1 MRKGI
6 LFAVV
11 CVFALCMAI
20 CASAI
25 TPDADGYVYDISG
38 DVNGDGA
45 LTLRDVFGI
54 LRGVISGNI
63 TDTDAADANQDGK
76 VTAMDAAKVMQVLT
90 GQAEANK
97 TPIREYYPLSYL
109 ENFSED
115 TVTISATATSTATV
129 NYTAR
134 YVDNG
139 VEITAVVKDPILFT
153 KPGDIGN
160 GDNVSM
166 HLQGTNSIMRGDRFA
181 IHFCCDADGTYMLRN
196 YSNASKGFAKISGID
211 PTKVNDKAYFT
222 YNKTSDGYKVTFFAS
237 YDLLRIPKEQA
248 YGKVRLLLS
257 LRNTD
262 SASATSYL
270 VYGTDTGVNYDMPNT
285 WLVLDKNNKFT
296 RDDFDTVSFKE
307 DILPANKF
315 ASLDFLNDLA
325 TVSAGSGCTLREAT
339 AGAQVF
345 SDRTYCFEESYLP
358 AELVGTTY
366 VSGPIGGNTA
376 TVTKAGYV
384 VLAVGELSNYD
395 TLNAKVKAAGWTQI
409 LYAAGTPYNFAVRTD
424 IPDLVNWYVKYCKA
438 GETINFGKWAVPFA
452 KGATVPFAWESKP
465 ASLILDTS
473 DSYYSISTRKWHG
486 CPTIEATNGGRLI
499 AAWSTGDKA
508 EGEPGNYDVLAYSD
522 DNGKTWKEFGY
533 VNSEK
538 SGDPNK
544 QTTICDIQL
553 WLDRETN
560 TLYIFYIASSTLS
573 KFEKSSA
580 VWMISVENPDDD
592 FAKWKVSEARYLFPG
607 LLRNNIT
614 VLSDGTWLAM
624 PNNYLDERYT
634 TVYAST
640 DKGQTWSLR
649 GKAYIPEGLSYDE
662 TMVTELED
670 GTLWMLIRANTSK
683 KVSYQAFSFD
693 KGYTWTMS
701 SPSDIFNCATR
712 FNITRLSS
720 GALLLV
726 YNAESGRKMMT
737 AALSYDDGKTW
748 PYSITLY
755 TSYTTYPDVSVLNVN
770 GVDQIHI
777 VFDRDRY
784 NYGRVYHGVF
794 TEEYIQKNSGITVDR
809 DTMLHMVTTLK

>member
-1 MRKGI
+1 MQKGI

-11 CVFALCMAI
+11 LALCMAI
-20 CASAI
+20 GASAL

-38 DVNGDGA
+38 DINGDST
-45 LTLRDVFGI
+45 LTLRDALAI
-54 LRGVISGNI
+54 LRGVVSGSI
-63 TDTDAADANQDGK
+63 ESTDAADTNQDGK
-76 VTAMDAAKVMQVLT
+76 VTAMDAVKVIQIVA
-90 GQAEANK
+90 GQEETEK
-97 TPIREYYPLSYL
+97 TPVRAYYPISYL
-109 ENFSED
+109 EDFSKD
-115 TVTISATATSTATV
+115 VITISATAKETATV
-129 NYTAR
+129 TYTAH
-134 YVDNG
+134 YTDNG
-139 VEITAVVKDPILFT
+139 VEITASVKDPILFT
-153 KPGDIGN
+153 KSGDIGN
-160 GDNVSM
+160 GDNISI
-166 HLQGTNSIMRGDRFA
+166 HLQATSSIMRGDRFA
-181 IHFCCDADGTYMLRN
+181 IHFLCDADGTYMLRN
-196 YSNASKGFAKISGID
+196 YSNSSKGFVKISGVD

-222 YNKTSDGYKVTFFAS
+222 YARTEDGYRVVFFAS
-237 YDLLRIPKEQA
+237 YDLLRIPKDQA
-248 YGKVRLLLS
+248 YGKVRMLLS

-262 SASATSYL
+262 SASATEYL

-285 WLVLDKNNKFT
+285 WLLLDTSNKFT

-307 DILPANKF
+307 DILPTNKF

-325 TVSAGSGCTLREAT
+325 TVSAGSSCTLRET
-339 AGAQVF
+339 KAGAQVF

-358 AELVGTTY
+358 AELVGTAY
-366 VSGPIGGNTA
+366 VNGPIGGCTA
-376 TVTKAGYV
+376 TVAKAGYV

-395 TLNAKVKAAGWTQI
+395 ALNAKIKAVGWTQI
-409 LYAAGTPYNFAVRTD
+409 LYAAGTPYNLAVRTNT
-424 IPDLVNWYVKYCKA
+424 PDLVNWYVKYCEA
-438 GETINFGKWAVPFA
+438 GETVSFGKWAVPFA
-452 KGATVPFAWESKP
+452 NGETVPFAWESKP
-465 ASLILDTS
+465 AELILDTS
-473 DSYYSISTRKWHG
+473 DSFYDISTRRWHG
-486 CPTIEATNGGRLI
+486 CPTVEVTNGGRLI
-499 AAWSTGDKA
+499 AGWSTGDKV
-508 EGEPGNYDVLAYSD
+508 EGEPGNYAVLSYSD

-538 SGDPNK
+538 SGHPDK
-544 QTTICDIQL
+544 QTTVCDIQL

-573 KFEKSSA
+573 KFEKNSA
-580 VWMISVENPDDD
+580 VWMISVENPDDG

-614 VLSDGTWLAM
+614 VLRDGTWLAM
-624 PNNYLDERYT
+624 PNNYLDERYS

-701 SPSDIFNCATR
+701 SPSEIFNCTTR

-726 YNAESGRKMMT
+726 YNAASGREMMT

-755 TSYTTYPDVSVLNVN
+755 TSYTTYPDVSVLHVN
-770 GVDQIHI
+770 GADQIHI
-777 VFDRDRY
+777 IFDRDRY

-794 TEEYIQKNSGITVDR
+794 TEEYIKNNNGITVNR
-809 DTMLHMVTTLK
+809 STMLNMVTTLK